1 LNSDDESLMLNKFT
15 SVTRATLKGSLVI
28 GVLQGGLAGMAFA
41 VAGIDNAVFW
51 SAVMALLS
59 VIPSIGS
66 ALVWFPAAVM
76 LIMQGDVAAGVGL
89 MAFCGVV
96 VGSLDNVL
104 RPILVGK
111 DTKMHELMIFFG
123 TLGGIMMFGIA
134 GIFIG
139 PLIASLFI
147 TIWELYGIA
156 FSDYLPEV
164 YYRKEKVE
172 MADTDKD
179 TG

>member
-1 LNSDDESLMLNKFT
+1 
-15 SVTRATLKGSLVI
+15 
-28 GVLQGGLAGMAFA
+28 
-41 VAGIDNAVFW
+41 
-51 SAVMALLS
+51 
-59 VIPSIGS
+59 
-66 ALVWFPAAVM
+66 
-76 LIMQGDVAAGVGL
+76 
-89 MAFCGVV
+89 MAFCGVI

-156 FSDYLPEV
+156 FAEYLPEV
-164 YYRKEKVE
+164 YYRKEKAPAVGTDDD
-172 MADTDKD
+172 ADKE
-179 TG
+179 